1 MQWRRVGEMP
11 CSIARALSVVGERWT
26 VLILREAFN
35 GVRRFDAFRD
45 HLGIAR
51 NVLAARLHDLVSAGV
66 LARQRYQDAPARHEY
81 VLTDKGRALYPVILS
96 LLRWGDEWM
105 AEQTGPPVRLA
116 HRRCGHLTAPTTVC
130 SECGE
135 PLWPEEVRAIA
146 GPGLLGR

>member
-1 MQWRRVGEMP
+1 MP

-35 GVRRFDAFRD
+35 DVRRFDALHE

-51 NVLAARLHDLVSAGV
+51 NVLAARLGGLVEEGV
-66 LARQRYQDAPARHEY
+66 FERHRYQHAPPRYEY
-81 VLTDKGRALYPVILS
+81 VLTDKGRALYPVILA
-96 LLRWGDEWM
+96 LLHWGDDWM
-105 AEQTGPPVRLA
+105 AEEAGPPVRLS
-116 HRRCGHLTAPTTVC
+116 HRGCGQRTAPITVC

-135 PLWPEEVRAIA
+135 PLWPEEVRAVA